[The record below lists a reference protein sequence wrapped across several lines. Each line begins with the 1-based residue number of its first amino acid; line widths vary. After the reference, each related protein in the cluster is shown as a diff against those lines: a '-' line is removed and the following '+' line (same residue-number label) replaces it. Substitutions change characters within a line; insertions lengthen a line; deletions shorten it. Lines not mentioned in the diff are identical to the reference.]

1 MSGPDDLQEPLL
13 EKLSGTPESASKGTV
28 SISKKRKRGVIE
40 QGAKKAAKKTKA
52 KKFAGE
58 EDELDIDAGI
68 NRAFSHMDNQL
79 LADYVAQRTRK
90 YESDLSSIELEDKHI
105 PANAIQDTTSWDKPR
120 TLDSLPGFLEK
131 FSGNSTKLWAA
142 SKKNG
147 APHTIIVTAA
157 GLRAADIAR
166 EVRKFQT
173 KGATVAKL
181 FAKHIKLQESINFL
195 KTTRTGIAVGTPQR
209 LKALMDDGALQIDRL
224 ERIVVDASHIDQK
237 KRGILDMKET
247 QVPLIVWLGQQEFRE
262 KYTAKSGGIQLLFY

>member
-105 PANAIQDTTSWDKPR
+105 PGARCHVPLPR
-120 TLDSLPGFLEK
+120 GSLTYADEASSKCDPRYDFVGQAQNSGQFTRVFREILWKFNEAMGSLEEE
-131 FSGNSTKLWAA
+131 WRA
-142 SKKNG
+142 SYYNRDG
-147 APHTIIVTAA
+147 
-157 GLRAADIAR
+157 G
-166 EVRKFQT
+166 
-173 KGATVAKL
+173 
-181 FAKHIKLQESINFL
+181 
-195 KTTRTGIAVGTPQR
+195 R
-209 LKALMDDGALQIDRL
+209 LK
-224 ERIVVDASHIDQK
+224 S
-237 KRGILDMKET
+237 
-247 QVPLIVWLGQQEFRE
+247 
-262 KYTAKSGGIQLLFY
+262 S